1 MKNRTTRNLI
11 VNNQKNKNMKI
22 TTKSLEIKNK
32 KILRKLNS
40 SSPKTIDYSKSQVNL
55 ILVNEKFGRI
65 LDDTCQSEYFQME
78 NEIHTNPNLERNR
91 IDISKIDSRIN
102 YSQRFDIN
110 SSKISSLNFNEKES
124 K

>member
-40 SSPKTIDYSKSQVNL
+40 SSPKTIDYSKS
-55 ILVNEKFGRI
+55 
-65 LDDTCQSEYFQME
+65 
-78 NEIHTNPNLERNR
+78 
-91 IDISKIDSRIN
+91 
-102 YSQRFDIN
+102 
-110 SSKISSLNFNEKES
+110 
-124 K
+124 